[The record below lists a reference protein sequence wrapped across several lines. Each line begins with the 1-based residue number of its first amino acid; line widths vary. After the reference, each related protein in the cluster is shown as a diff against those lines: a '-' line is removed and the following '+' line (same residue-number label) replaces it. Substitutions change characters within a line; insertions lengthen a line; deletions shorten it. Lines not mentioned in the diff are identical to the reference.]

1 VSAYHQVFGLVGDL
15 LVPTVAQAQ
24 TLLETPIEPAP
35 AEGSLQ
41 LIATADTYTGLLT
54 VTAAYK
60 RYDQRGL
67 PRVAHRYEAVDTV
80 SLLTAPDFLDRCT
93 SLRQRLALAVLAR
106 WHDLYAPPAP

>member
-1 VSAYHQVFGLVGDL
+1 MSAYHQVFGLVGDL

-24 TLLETPIEPAP
+24 TLLEGSIMPAP
-35 AEGSLQ
+35 PEGMLH
-41 LIATADTYTGLLT
+41 LTATADTYTGLLT
-54 VTAAYK
+54 VTASYR
-60 RYDQRGL
+60 RYDHEGH
-67 PRVAHRYEAVDTV
+67 PRVAHRHEAVDTV